1 MWSLNV
7 LPNTRSSFA
16 GRPSNLERSAVR
28 STVSRDELIHRLD
41 VVGVV
46 VVEGSSGC
54 PTLALVEEGPAHR
67 RCARE
72 EARRATAAAPDL
84 ADLVQPL
91 RARPCISIAVEE
103 GGERRVVA
111 LIAVAAGTTII
122 IILMVIG
129 LESKMP
135 VTSGGPFESRV
146 VPREEF
152 RAKRRFVN
160 GAATTTL
167 EGG

>member
-1 MWSLNV
+1 
-7 LPNTRSSFA
+7 
-16 GRPSNLERSAVR
+16 VR

-41 VVGVV
+41 VVVV

-146 VPREEF
+146 GPRDSEEF

-160 GAATTTL
+160 AAATTTL